1 MRKTEIVQRIA
12 ETTKMTQKDVDKV
25 ISSLLEVIGETLKSG
40 EKVQFTGFGTFET
53 RQRAARNGKNPK
65 TGETV
70 KITACKV
77 PAFKAGKQLKD
88 KVN

>member
-12 ETTKMTQKDVDKV
+12 ETTKMTQKDVNKV
-25 ISSLLEVIGETLKSG
+25 ISSLFEVIGETLKSG

-53 RQRAARNGKNPK
+53 RQRAARNGKNPR
-65 TGETV
+65 TGGTV
-70 KITACKV
+70 KITACRV